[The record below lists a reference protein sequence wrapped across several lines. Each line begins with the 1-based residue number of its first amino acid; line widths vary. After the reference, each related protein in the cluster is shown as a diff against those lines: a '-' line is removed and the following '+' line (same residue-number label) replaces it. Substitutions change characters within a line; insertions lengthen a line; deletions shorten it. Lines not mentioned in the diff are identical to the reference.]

1 MRSPGSL
8 LIQLYMSAKSVKLAG
23 GWWRRGWL
31 QCLHDEVEALERALV
46 HALRPHTPTPTPRT
60 ARTPDHPNRAN
71 TTARRHHRQEFI
83 TQDELDELEAV
94 EEWISAMVDVDEA
107 QFMMELEML
116 EGPTVP
122 TQQ

>member
-1 MRSPGSL
+1 M
-8 LIQLYMSAKSVKLAG
+8 
-23 GWWRRGWL
+23 

-46 HALRPHTPTPTPRT
+46 HALRPHTPTPPATNHT
-60 ARTPDHPNRAN
+60 HARSPKSRQHDRPP
-71 TTARRHHRQEFI
+71 RHHRQEFI